1 MKPDKIFNF
10 IELNFNVKAEF
21 LFIKIR
27 KSLFSKNKK
36 ANNYLC
42 CNYENKRYKI
52 RLVNDE
58 IWIINLKC
66 ESNFSVILRD
76 NKQIFLRII

>member
-27 KSLFSKNKK
+27 KSLFFRKQKK
-36 ANNYLC
+36 QITVC

>member
-1 MKPDKIFNF
+1 MNING
-10 IELNFNVKAEF
+10 I
-21 LFIKIR
+21 
-27 KSLFSKNKK
+27 
-36 ANNYLC
+36 
-42 CNYENKRYKI
+42 KI

-76 NKQIFLRII
+76 NKQIFLRIVYITL